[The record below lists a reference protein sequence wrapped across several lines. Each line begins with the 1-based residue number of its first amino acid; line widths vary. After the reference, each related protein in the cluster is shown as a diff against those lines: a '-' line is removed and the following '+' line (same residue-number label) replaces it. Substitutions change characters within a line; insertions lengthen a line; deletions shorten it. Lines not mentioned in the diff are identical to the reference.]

1 MVKLADARDLKSLGH
16 YVHTG
21 SIPVFGTKGYRMAD
35 NGVIHAIAH
44 CRNCD
49 WTEED
54 VNIALKKG
62 REHSK
67 KTNILDVVYF
77 VRQVLGEV
85 GDYMRQI

>member
-67 KTNILDVVYF
+67 KTGHIVDV
-77 VRQVLGEV
+77 EV
-85 GDYMRQI
+85 GRWYVYGEKEK